1 MLRKTALLAAVA
13 FAVPALASSPLPK
26 PIDANM
32 IVAMTPTMDVGPNPI
47 GGGDPKFFAER
58 PKYSGV
64 TALIMDY
71 GVFTSGPNT
80 GLNARFICSGS
91 LLDRNTVLTAAHCI
105 SPNATTS
112 LVNPITTAYFYDG
125 QDDIRFVADPK
136 ATAVAASS
144 LHLHP
149 LYTGN
154 FVVDQNDIAI
164 VKLGSEAPSWA
175 PSYIVSN
182 LNSLR
187 GEEFTVVGF
196 GGRSNVGGC
205 GPNPGCTT
213 GGVTGGS
220 TGFQRI
226 GKNIYDYRH
235 GDPDFLGIWF
245 TIRGPEARVG
255 YTYVSDFDNGNP
267 FNSMSRTVLN
277 ATNFNAMTTAAKD
290 QFIDNGVGYREVSV
304 AGGDSGGPQFV
315 NGRLT
320 SVTSF
325 GSSFGTIFG
334 DCRTGLQS
342 SCGEL
347 NGFVPLYIHRE
358 FIRQFAPSA
367 FVPEPGTWAMLIAGF
382 GMIGG
387 AMRRRRETAAA

>member
-1 MLRKTALLAAVA
+1 MRKAVFLATAMV
-13 FAVPALASSPLPK
+13 AVPAAASNWLPAPL
-26 PIDANM
+26 DDNR

-47 GGGDPKFFAER
+47 GGGDPAFFAPR

-71 GVFTSGPNT
+71 GIFTSGPNA
-80 GLNARFICSGS
+80 GLAARFICSGS
-91 LLDRNTVLTAAHCI
+91 LLNSRTVLTAAHCV
-105 SPNATTS
+105 SPRTDTTLASPVTTS
-112 LVNPITTAYFYDG
+112 YFYDG
-125 QDDIRFVADPK
+125 SDDIRFVFNPL
-136 ATAVAASS
+136 ATAVVASS
-144 LHLHP
+144 LNIHP
-149 LYTGN
+149 LYSG

-164 VKLGSEAPSWA
+164 LTLGSDAPSWA
-175 PSYIVSN
+175 PSYKVSS

-187 GEEFTVVGF
+187 GKEFTVVGF

-213 GGVTGGS
+213 GGVTAGS
-220 TGFQRI
+220 TGFMRI
-226 GKNIYDYRH
+226 GTNVYDYRH

-245 TIRGPEARVG
+245 TIRGPESRVG
-255 YTYVSDFDNGNP
+255 YTYISDFDNGNP
-267 FNSMSRTVLN
+267 FNSQSRTVLN
-277 ATNFNAMTTAAKD
+277 ASNFAAMSTAAKD
-290 QFIDNGVGYREVSV
+290 KFINNGTGYTEVSV

-320 SVTSF
+320 SITSF
-325 GSSFGTIFG
+325 GSTFGTVFG
-334 DCRTGLQS
+334 DCRPGLQS

-347 NGFVPLYIHRE
+347 NGFVPLYIHRD
-358 FIRQFAPSA
+358 FIAQFAPNA
-367 FVPEPGTWAMLIAGF
+367 VVPEAGTWAMLIAGF